1 MKKTL
6 IFLSLIMLILL
17 GTACSAGAAT
27 TSTEP
32 TSVAGAYLS
41 IEYTDAANLRSQLAF
56 GILKLVNSSTPVTP
70 EQAQTLIPLW
80 QGIIALSGDTTTA
93 SEELIAVQ
101 DQITL
106 TLSTEQLNAIAQ
118 MKITNADLTQFYA
131 EFGVVLPTPIPGMTK
146 VPGSGSSKTDEE
158 KAAAQATAQASGQT
172 TGSGQTAKTL
182 LYDKVIEYLQGITK

>member
-1 MKKTL
+1 MKKAL
-6 IFLSLIMLILL
+6 IYLSLIAIILL
-17 GTACSAGAAT
+17 GTGCSTGAST

-32 TSVAGAYLS
+32 TSVAGAFLS

-56 GILKLVNSSTPVTP
+56 GILKLANTSTPVTI
-70 EQAQTLIPLW
+70 EQAQSLIPLW

-93 SEELIAVQ
+93 SEELTAVQ

-106 TLSTEQLNAIAQ
+106 TLSTEQLKTIAEMQ
-118 MKITNADLTQFYA
+118 ITNADLTQFYA

-146 VPGSGSSKTDEE
+146 VPGSGSSKTEEE